1 MVVKGKAQVTLR
13 AVSESIIK
21 CKKCPRLYSYI
32 REVGKNKV
40 KRFSKEKYWARP
52 VSGLGDPDAKLVV
65 VGLAPAAHGGNRTGR
80 MFTGDSSGEWL
91 MRALFETGFSNIPS
105 SESKSDGLVLRNV
118 YITSVLKCA
127 PPLNKPLP
135 SEVSN
140 CSEYLQ
146 AELDL
151 LKHNFIVI
159 IALGRIA
166 FERLCAHYGLK
177 GLTFSHGACF
187 KFDGKFLIVSYH
199 PSKQNTNTKRLKWEM
214 WISIF
219 RIARSIINS

>member
-1 MVVKGKAQVTLR
+1 MVVKGKAQGTLR
-13 AVSESIIK
+13 AVSESVIK

-32 REVGKNKV
+32 REVGKHKV

-52 VSGLGDPDAKLVV
+52 VSGLGDSDAKLVV

-91 MRALFETGFSNIPS
+91 MRALFETGFSNNPS

-166 FERLCAHYGLK
+166 FGRLCAHYGLK

-187 KFDGKFLIVSYH
+187 KFDGKYLIASYH

>member
-151 LKHNFIVI
+151 LKHNFTVI

-177 GLTFSHGACF
+177 GITFSHGACF
-187 KFDGKFLIVSYH
+187 KFDGKYLIASYH
-199 PSKQNTNTKRLKWEM
+199 PSRQNTNTKRLKWEM